1 MQGDVIVMALYRN
14 IWDWCRGKMWV
25 GEATLGC
32 ASLAD
37 TEGGL
42 VLRPLQGFG
51 ELVVAVSGS

>member
-1 MQGDVIVMALYRN
+1 MQFDVIVMALYRD

-32 ASLAD
+32 AGLPEW
-37 TEGGL
+37 EGWL
-42 VLRPLQGFG
+42 VLRLSLGPW